1 MSSKALE
8 VQIKSKVVLNLR
20 IKVKERKRE
29 HKKKAEAIGEKQWTK
44 NQKNRE
50 AEMKESRGIKI

>member
-20 IKVKERKRE
+20 MKVKERKRD

-50 AEMKESRGIKI
+50 AEMKESRGITI

>member
-20 IKVKERKRE
+20 MKVKERKRSQE
-29 HKKKAEAIGEKQWTK
+29 EGRSNRRKA
-44 NQKNRE
+44 
-50 AEMKESRGIKI
+50 MDKESEK